1 MLIWGLVLFA
11 LGVFAFLDSQ
21 LNYGYLFRS
30 ANAVL
35 FMLVSL
41 GVLVRTR
48 ILEKLGFKER
58 LLEQNDELK
67 ERIRELKL
75 EQVAGEK
82 VEQKQQVAV

>member
-1 MLIWGLVLFA
+1 MLVWGLVLFA
-11 LGVFAFLDSQ
+11 LGVLAFLDSQ

-30 ANAVL
+30 ANSVL

-82 VEQKQQVAV
+82 VEHKQPAAV